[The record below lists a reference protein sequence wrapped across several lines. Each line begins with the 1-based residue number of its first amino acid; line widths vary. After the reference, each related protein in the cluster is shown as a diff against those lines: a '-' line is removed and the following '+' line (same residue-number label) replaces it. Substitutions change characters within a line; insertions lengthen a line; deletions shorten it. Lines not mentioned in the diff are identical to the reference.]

1 MPLLSGAASGRRS
14 PPQES
19 LPERLPE
26 DGLLFARVRLP
37 GVAEVDLVVPPH
49 GLPALRADEVVE
61 PLDRRPLLRVRPD
74 MHDLRGPPLV
84 EPLDAELGERL
95 RVPLLLE
102 LRAVH
107 LQLARSSRS
116 NAPPSVPHSASSGIT
131 GYSAMP
137 CFLSENLSVYAM
149 P

>member
-37 GVAEVDLVVPPH
+37 GVPEVALVGPPP

-84 EPLDAELGERL
+84 EPLDAELGGRL

-102 LRAVH
+102 LRALFLRGHPHVPEP
-107 LQLARSSRS
+107 AREGPSYPSRCGVS
-116 NAPPSVPHSASSGIT
+116 
-131 GYSAMP
+131 
-137 CFLSENLSVYAM
+137 
-149 P
+149 